1 MPDSEARK
9 TMMEIELLNKLKL
22 TSLNKTSYVVGY
34 IDAFIHESSV
44 NIVFECC
51 ERGDLE
57 SFIQKRR
64 HQTISESYIL
74 KFFL

>member
-9 TMMEIELLNKLKL
+9 TMMEIELLNKLKQ
-22 TSLNKTSYVVGY
+22 TNSKYVVGY

-51 ERGDLE
+51 DRGDLD
-57 SFIQKRR
+57 
-64 HQTISESYIL
+64 SYISKRSRANL
-74 KFFL
+74 